1 MHLPASAN
9 MLHQCSARKAQNDPR
24 GVAQPPPPAHGSA
37 SARTDKTHRARATR
51 RAEAAHRPWLLP
63 YHVPVLGRPSNTRG
77 RSRGGSCP
85 FSPPSARALVIA
97 PLGAPGA
104 HLERRGAGGLRKAPP
119 ALHPP
124 PAAPAAPPPPA
135 HRVPGVPEP
144 EAHQCSARRPRQGGL
159 AEAPAPRQARL
170 PPRLTPGQLTQ
181 DAVRGGK
188 ARAEAPARAHGP
200 ACRHRPPLWRVAWG
214 AAWARHGPRWAFAW
228 GLVRRRGSFSTGG
241 PSDTLLSS
249 HFLVIFRGIPL
260 FGQEGRL
267 CSGGLCQ

>member
-1 MHLPASAN
+1 M
-9 MLHQCSARKAQNDPR
+9 QCAQGAKRPSR
-24 GVAQPPPPAHGSA
+24 
-37 SARTDKTHRARATR
+37 R
-51 RAEAAHRPWLLP
+51 RAAPTPSPRQRERAHRQ
-63 YHVPVLGRPSNTRG
+63 NTPRAGYTPG
-77 RSRGGSCP
+77 RSRAPAMAPTLSCP
-85 FSPPSARALVIA
+85 RVGAPLEHPRALQRRFLPLQPPFRSGLSYSA
-97 PLGAPGA
+97 LGCARGALGAP
-104 HLERRGAGGLRKAPP
+104 RGGRAEEGTPRAAPP
-119 ALHPP
+119 ARGTSR
-124 PAAPAAPPPPA
+124 PPPA

-267 CSGGLCQ
+267 CSGGL